1 MTSIIEQ
8 WKPVPGY
15 EGLYEVS
22 DRGRVRSVD
31 RWLNCRDGQRQWHRG
46 RLLKQ
51 VDNGN
56 GYQGVSLSNLCEG
69 TRPKRFYV
77 HFLVLD
83 AFVGP
88 RPDEHQAAHGD
99 GNRLNNRLSNLRW
112 ATVSENIADKLKH
125 GTHQLGEQNPVAVLN
140 EADVIS
146 IRQNY
151 RYGLGSTL
159 AQQYGVDPGT
169 IYAVVKR
176 KNWAWLP

>member
-1 MTSIIEQ
+1 MENILEQ
-8 WKPVPGY
+8 WKPVLGY

-22 DRGRVRSVD
+22 DQGRVRSVD

-46 RLLKQ
+46 KLLKQ
-51 VDNGN
+51 LDNGN
-56 GYQGVSLSNLCEG
+56 GYQGVALSNTCKG
-69 TRPKRFYV
+69 TKPKRFYV

-83 AFVGP
+83 TFVGP
-88 RPDEHQAAHGD
+88 RPDKHQAAHGD
-99 GNRLNNRLSNLRW
+99 GDRSNNRLSNLRW

-125 GTHQLGEQNPVAVLN
+125 GTHQLGERNPVAVLN
-140 EADVIS
+140 EANVIS

-151 RYGLGSTL
+151 CHGLGSTL